1 MRPGTLGRALGI
13 GARLAAKQ
21 ILPPASPPPTP
32 SEQQARRVAQQARSA
47 ARIERARIAGRQTRN
62 LGKSGKHFAGALWN
76 PFAHAGSILWLEVT
90 GMFFALF
97 AVLFAQHLWTLRTA
111 WRSGPQHPRFLAY
124 TAFSLIFAWF
134 ATSSFLR
141 VRSRN
146 RRRRISS

>member
-21 ILPPASPPPTP
+21 ILPTPPAPPTP
-32 SEQQARRVAQQARSA
+32 AEQQAQRIAQQTRST
-47 ARIERARIAGRQTRN
+47 ARIERAHAAGRHTRN
-62 LGKSGKHFAGALWN
+62 LGKGSKRFAGALWN

-97 AVLFAQHLWTLRTA
+97 AFLFAQHLWTLRTA
-111 WRSGPQHPRFLAY
+111 WRSGPQHAHFLAY
-124 TAFSLIFAWF
+124 SAFSLVFTWF

-141 VRSRN
+141 VRTRN
-146 RRRRISS
+146 RRR